1 MTNFEQ
7 FWSIWPVSTSA
18 KGASLIASSGGR
30 SIIVIAVLTK

>member
-1 MTNFEQ
+1 MTNFER
-7 FWSIWPVSTSA
+7 FWAAWPISTR